1 MWQRV
6 QTLYLAIAT
15 ALVAVLLFSVK
26 AVIPAADGEASEIF
40 KYTAYIPYLILIVI
54 AGLLDFL
61 ALTTYKF
68 RVFQMRTAV
77 LAMIITIAL
86 QIWLA
91 VDYFATSGTVV
102 FKFTAVFPIIAAIF
116 DLLAVKGIAADIM
129 VVESVSRLRSKKKR

>member
-15 ALVAVLLFSVK
+15 ILVAVLLFSVK
-26 AVIPAADGEASEIF
+26 AVIPAADGEVSEAF
-40 KYTAYIPYLILIVI
+40 KYTSYIPYLILIILAV
-54 AGLLDFL
+54 LLDFL

-77 LAMIITIAL
+77 LAAMITLAL
-86 QIWLA
+86 QAWLA
-91 VDYFATSGTVV
+91 VDYFTTSDTVV
-102 FKFTAVFPIIAAIF
+102 FRFTAIFPIVAVIF

-129 VVESVSRLRSKKKR
+129 VVESVSRLRSKRKR